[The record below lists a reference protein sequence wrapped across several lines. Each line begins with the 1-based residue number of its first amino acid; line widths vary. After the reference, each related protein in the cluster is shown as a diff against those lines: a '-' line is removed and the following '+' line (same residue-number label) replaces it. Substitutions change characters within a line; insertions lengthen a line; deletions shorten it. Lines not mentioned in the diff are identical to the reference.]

1 MCPIPIEDKSRAQ
14 RARPEAGGLRRGG
27 VPPLGTGRVTRLP
40 EDALSASRA
49 GPVRGVRARDGG
61 GVRPPEGMVRHGKI
75 LIVGE
80 DGVLARQMARTL
92 RQAGHRPTLVSAVD
106 AALREV
112 EAQPDVILL
121 DLEVPE
127 LPEAAVLDRLHRR
140 PETAH
145 IPVLAITGRHE
156 AALRLREAGR
166 VAAVLPKPVSGVRLR
181 EAVDRLVEPHGPLS
195 PEAQRWERQRQGK
208 LILLL
213 LVNGSECR
221 SHPAVLV
228 PSGSCSV
235 VSPGSRYGPLTRT
248 TGGTPSRITAVSS

>member
-1 MCPIPIEDKSRAQ
+1 M
-14 RARPEAGGLRRGG
+14 
-27 VPPLGTGRVTRLP
+27 
-40 EDALSASRA
+40 AS
-49 GPVRGVRARDGG
+49 
-61 GVRPPEGMVRHGKI
+61 I
-75 LIVGE
+75 LIVEE

-140 PETAH
+140 PETVRR
-145 IPVLAITGRHE
+145 PMLASTGRHE
-156 AALRLREAGR
+156 AAL
-166 VAAVLPKPVSGVRLR
+166 RLR